1 LMPVYEKHK
10 TIMGWAEQDRSR
22 LDAWLRRG
30 VTAERLAEVAVKEW
44 KLDVGDLKPESVARA
59 IRRYA
64 EDRLEI
70 GVIEKLRGDGLVEKM
85 ANLAKQVE
93 PLDELTK
100 LYLVQ
105 RARIA
110 KLLDQ
115 EDQMHGLTLKTLSD
129 EIKLGAILLEQLKSL
144 QMDVGLIRRAPKTV
158 EVKEEDGV
166 LTYRITEGDMKEIDA
181 FMGDAGE
188 YAVADPA

>member
-1 LMPVYEKHK
+1 MPVYEKHK